1 MGKYTKM
8 IVSDIMFVETKNT
21 DYVVKDDGVVF
32 NDGVSFF
39 KGDNIAFG
47 HDTLII
53 KTVPELVLQGSGNWV
68 KVTFKV

>member
-32 NDGVSFF
+32 NDGISFF
-39 KGDNIAFG
+39 KGDNISFG
-47 HDTLII
+47 YDNLMI
-53 KTVPELVLQGSGNWV
+53 K
-68 KVTFKV
+68 

>member
-32 NDGVSFF
+32 NDGISFF
-39 KGDNIAFG
+39 KGDNISFG
-47 HDTLII
+47 YDNLMI
-53 KTVPELVLQGSGNWV
+53 KSIPEVDLMASGNWV